1 MKKLLFLLLLP
12 MFVIGQIPTPKP
24 NTYVNDLAGLLTETQ
39 INELNLNIRQIEV
52 DYSIQIAIVLVK
64 TTGEIPIDDYARQ
77 IGRSWH
83 VGNAK
88 NGLVY
93 VAALDDHKQRL
104 EVAQNLEGTITDI
117 RAHELTD
124 IIKGFFHHQ
133 QYYAGLNSF
142 LQSLTVMLKPVQAE
156 QKGLGNTELEK
167 KNNVGDAIFY
177 GCLFI
182 VFCLA
187 FGFYIETRLRKLAA
201 KKAKLL
207 AEEERKERIWEA
219 INVKINTF
227 ENQANARPIRT
238 YNVTPDRI
246 PEHKRDDIAS
256 GFAAGYMAS
265 SSNSS
270 SDSSSSNSSSASP
283 SYGDWGSDSSNSSS
297 SSDSGFSGG
306 GSSNDL

>member
-12 MFVIGQIPTPKP
+12 MFVVGQIPTPKP

-39 INELNLNIRQIEV
+39 INELNLNIRQIET
-52 DYSIQIAIVLVK
+52 DYSIQVAIVLVK

-93 VAALDDHKQRL
+93 VAAVDDHKQRL

-156 QKGLGNTELEK
+156 QKGLGNAELQK
-167 KNNVGDAIFY
+167 KNNDGDIIFY
-177 GCLFI
+177 VCLVI
-182 VFCLA
+182 IICLA
-187 FGFYIETRLRKLAA
+187 FGSFIYFDRLKKLAL
-201 KKAKLL
+201 KKAKML
-207 AEEERKERIWEA
+207 AEEERKERIWSR
-219 INVKINTF
+219 INERIDTF
-227 ENQANARPIRT
+227 ENQAKARPIRT

-246 PEHKRDDIAS
+246 PEHRREDTAS
-256 GFAAGYMAS
+256 GLAAGYIADG
-265 SSNSS
+265 SS
-270 SDSSSSNSSSASP
+270 SDSSSSSSSS
-283 SYGDWGSDSSNSSS
+283 SDYGNWGSDSSSSS
-297 SSDSGFSGG
+297 SSSFDSGFSGG